1 MRSKLALVFSLLV
14 VVSMLLA
21 ACGQATTAAPATEGP
36 ATEVATTDVAT
47 EAPTEPAEL
56 PTLRVQVASFPD
68 MLDPQK
74 ASFLNEIGHV
84 NKTWEGLTLLNGD
97 LETVPGSAEK
107 WEFSADGLTLTFTLR
122 PNLKYS
128 DGSILNAKRFE
139 YSLKRL
145 VDPTVAG
152 EYAGSTDEIVGAVEY
167 RTADLAKATP
177 EDLAKL
183 RDAVGITALD
193 SKGAACTGYEQ
204 EDCNTLQI
212 KLKKL
217 APYFPTIM
225 SMWVSFP
232 AKEELITA
240 GGDTWW
246 LDAANYL
253 GNGPFIMTSLEAN
266 VMTTF
271 VPNPNYWQGQPKY
284 KLEYRYITDSAV
296 SFEAYKNDEFDII
309 NLAAEDLATVESD
322 PTLNAQKMI
331 YPGNCTFSVYFT
343 SFKEPFTDPK
353 VREAFIYA
361 TDRDGWVNTV
371 LKGLGSVTLTWIPK
385 GFPGYD
391 PDETRFAFD
400 PEKAKAVLAE
410 SDWVKAGKP
419 LDITFTFS
427 DSPRNRTRF
436 EFLANRYQEVL
447 GIQVKLNPVEP
458 TTYSALTKDKATIPQ
473 VFYLGWCSDYPDPQN
488 WLSIYWM
495 STSEYAKRYGYANP
509 ELDVIMQNADS
520 ELDPA
525 KRAQYYMDAQRL
537 LIADRQLAFLFNSVS
552 SYLVK
557 PWVKGIQ
564 TTPQDGVFAGDVNPL
579 TITIEK

>member
-1 MRSKLALVFSLLV
+1 
-14 VVSMLLA
+14 
-21 ACGQATTAAPATEGP
+21 
-36 ATEVATTDVAT
+36 
-47 EAPTEPAEL
+47 
-56 PTLRVQVASFPD
+56 
-68 MLDPQK
+68 
-74 ASFLNEIGHV
+74 
-84 NKTWEGLTLLNGD
+84 
-97 LETVPGSAEK
+97 
-107 WEFSADGLTLTFTLR
+107 
-122 PNLKYS
+122 
-128 DGSILNAKRFE
+128 
-139 YSLKRL
+139 
-145 VDPTVAG
+145 
-152 EYAGSTDEIVGAVEY
+152 
-167 RTADLAKATP
+167 
-177 EDLAKL
+177 
-183 RDAVGITALD
+183 
-193 SKGAACTGYEQ
+193 
-204 EDCNTLQI
+204 
-212 KLKKL
+212 
-217 APYFPTIM
+217 
-225 SMWVSFP
+225 
-232 AKEELITA
+232 
-240 GGDTWW
+240 
-246 LDAANYL
+246 
-253 GNGPFIMTSLEAN
+253 
-266 VMTTF
+266 
-271 VPNPNYWQGQPKY
+271 
-284 KLEYRYITDSAV
+284 
-296 SFEAYKNDEFDII
+296 
-309 NLAAEDLATVESD
+309 
-322 PTLNAQKMI
+322 
-331 YPGNCTFSVYFT
+331 
-343 SFKEPFTDPK
+343 
-353 VREAFIYA
+353 EAFIYA

-400 PEKAKAVLAE
+400 PEKAKATLAE